1 MSTLSVL
8 ASQFWPYSSLISG
21 GATPYPSAPE
31 IHPEYTL
38 NTPWMHLFIVNE
50 LSCGSDWLSGESN
63 VTGDIGDK
71 KRCGDAKSPMQ
82 AQFVT
87 GHR

>member
-1 MSTLSVL
+1 MKPLPPFCLIKTLSR
-8 ASQFWPYSSLISG
+8 PYSNLILE
-21 GATPYPSAPE
+21 GATPTPL
-31 IHPEYTL
+31 HPRYTL